1 MSLAPEGRD
10 GCVLAATTNALALFQ
25 ARVKSFTRG
34 AQKPSAEPPAELRSA
49 AGTGTGLVSGDGTP
63 LDARHPPSHTA
74 RRDWHL
80 ALWAGCRGVIGPEPS
95 TSPDV
100 ERNSPRPRGSIH
112 STHGDAPP
120 SRRVAWCGPCGPSA
134 VGRGASGGAGRR
146 PARPGA
152 PRGAGGGSAGAGSR
166 A

>member
-49 AGTGTGLVSGDGTP
+49 AGTGTGTVAGDGTP

-80 ALWAGCRGVIGPEPS
+80 AQRAGCRGVIGPEPS

-100 ERNSPRPRGSIH
+100 ERNSPRPPRSIH
-112 STHGDAPP
+112 SAHGDAPP
-120 SRRVAWCGPCGPSA
+120 S
-134 VGRGASGGAGRR
+134 SGGASPGA
-146 PARPGA
+146 ARP
-152 PRGAGGGSAGAGSR
+152 RVQSVERGSR
-166 A
+166 RERAA